1 MKKETKEQRFKRVAE
16 KRVQNVI
23 NSLRSLS
30 QLANNKVYKWNNDQL
45 EKVWKAIEKE
55 IDNCK
60 KSFKD
65 PDSTLFRL

>member
-65 PDSTLFRL
+65 PDSILFRL

>member
-16 KRVQNVI
+16 RRVQNVI

-30 QLANNKVYKWNNDQL
+30 QLANNKVYKWNSDQL
-45 EKVWKAIEKE
+45 EKIWKAIEKE

-65 PDSTLFRL
+65 PDSILFRL

>member
-1 MKKETKEQRFKRVAE
+1 MKNETKEQRFKRVAE

-30 QLANNKVYKWNNDQL
+30 QLANNKVYQWNNDQL
-45 EKVWKAIEKE
+45 EKIRKAIEKE

-65 PDSTLFRL
+65 PSSILFRL